1 MRHDK
6 FTQKSQDA
14 LQYASEMARSNA
26 NSRIESLHFLDA
38 LLSQEDSFVAA
49 ILEKAGVDLDALKT
63 KVKNEI
69 ELLPKAYSEAAQIY
83 ISPEL
88 NKALNQAHKEAMN
101 FKDKYISVEH
111 LLLAMIEMDRT
122 KVHEIFMEFGIEK
135 PKALAALV
143 KLRSQHHVAEPDS
156 ES

>member
-1 MRHDK
+1 MKYDK
-6 FTQKSQDA
+6 FTQRSQDA
-14 LQYASEMARSNA
+14 LQSASEMARSNA
-26 NSRIESLHFLDA
+26 NSRIESLHFLAA

-49 ILEKAGVDLDALKT
+49 ILEKAEVEVSGLKA
-63 KVKNEI
+63 KVANEI
-69 ELLPKAYSEAAQIY
+69 GALSVTHVEVAEAHV
-83 ISPEL
+83 SPEL
-88 NKALNQAHKEAMN
+88 NKSLKHAQKEAMN
-101 FKDKYISVEH
+101 FKDKYVSVEH

-135 PKALAALV
+135 PKVLAALV